1 MIRRPPRS
9 TLTHSFPTRR
19 SSDLAPVTIRLQRN
33 AAGNR
38 TVSSPSGH
46 PDPEG
51 FLTTLREAFALL
63 DYRNFARFIEDSPL
77 ERGRTFSALLG
88 LSAYSDR
95 RQAMQV
101 ACDSRTLNTDLE
113 IGRAH
118 V

>member
-63 DYRNFARFIEDSPL
+63 DYRNFARFIEDSPRSEEHTSEL
-77 ERGRTFSALLG
+77 QSLMRNSYAVFCLKKKHE
-88 LSAYSDR
+88 
-95 RQAMQV
+95 Q
-101 ACDSRTLNTDLE
+101 
-113 IGRAH
+113 
-118 V
+118 